1 MDRTA
6 LPLGRP
12 GYLEG
17 DQKEKQKCS
26 VTLLVM
32 ISHALET
39 GKNVTLDSVEVRKN
53 APTPKLIKNDTSLI
67 S

>member
-32 ISHALET
+32 ISYVLET
-39 GKNVTLDSVEVRKN
+39 GKNVTLDSVEVRKKC
-53 APTPKLIKNDTSLI
+53 AHPHAHKK
-67 S
+67 